1 MKKVKKLGETMQKV
15 KKKIGTSVQKYRYI
29 EKKDFGDRLLSFML
43 DVSVALSPMMLWNI
57 VMLAVLG
64 SLMSFSGVK
73 VVNVIVG
80 VMMIG
85 SIFFLNT
92 IICRKTGGQSLGMYL
107 YDFQLISISGKKANI
122 RQMYMR
128 DLIGF
133 AIPFVVLMLFT
144 SIFGVMA
151 YWLLNGIV
159 VLADKK
165 HRSLIDFLTRTCV
178 VKIVGSTFIA
188 ESVKETVKQPSISE
202 AAAQKTVSINSVD
215 LHIHSNFS
223 IGADYNIEEIFQSA
237 KRQGL
242 KTISIT
248 DLNTTKSNAIA
259 LRMSEL
265 YGIRYVNGVE
275 ILADLHGHT
284 VHVLGYFV
292 DYQNELYRTI
302 ENDALLAEKR
312 ASIQRVRLFE
322 QYLGKQIH
330 VDDLLENNRFQ
341 QISGEMIAR
350 HVLNHPRFQDCE
362 IIKPYLLGKMKNP
375 YHQLATD
382 YFAQGKPC
390 HVNAKH
396 PSLQDV
402 LDVISLSNGIAILAN
417 PYPLFEKDE
426 NLLILALQMGIEGLE
441 VFRPDYTRKEMATL
455 MQLAIDR
462 KLLITCG
469 SDFYKEGMGR
479 AIGECHCPKE
489 AEPLIDMLLYA
500 KE

>member
-107 YDFQLISISGKKANI
+107 YDFQLIRISGKKANI

-362 IIKPYLLGKMKNP
+362 IIK
-375 YHQLATD
+375 
-382 YFAQGKPC
+382 
-390 HVNAKH
+390 H

-441 VFRPDYTRKEMATL
+441 VFRPDYKRKEMATL
-455 MQLAIDR
+455 MQLAKDR

-469 SDFYKEGMGR
+469 SDFYKEGTGR
-479 AIGECHCPKE
+479 TIGECHCPKE